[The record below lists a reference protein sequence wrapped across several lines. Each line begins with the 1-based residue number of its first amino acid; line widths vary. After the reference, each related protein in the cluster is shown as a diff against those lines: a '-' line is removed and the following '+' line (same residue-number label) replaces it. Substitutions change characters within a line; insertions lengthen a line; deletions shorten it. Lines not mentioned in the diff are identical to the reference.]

1 MHELTE
7 RELYQALEYAKS
19 IDEENGKQIM
29 SQFETDQP
37 MLFQTI
43 FGVFPTI
50 IADQNQDMAHL
61 FMDLCFEVICVYQKA
76 FGDTPKYI
84 DDPTW
89 MERQAILLDE
99 EFQSLMQNQGMD
111 ETIRKSMQDRFVK
124 HNENLV
130 QIGLVK
136 FLNESIDEFASY
148 HISRVPAIEFT
159 QAMIFVVVRL
169 FNSLYDNPVR
179 H

>member
-29 SQFETDQP
+29 FQFETDQP

-99 EFQSLMQNQGMD
+99 EFQLLMQNQGMG
-111 ETIRKSMQDRFVK
+111 ETIRKSLQDRFVK

>member
-19 IDEENGKQIM
+19 IDEENGKRIM
-29 SQFETDQP
+29 SQFEADQP

-43 FGVFPTI
+43 FGIFPTI

-61 FMDLCFEVICVYQKA
+61 FMDLCFEVICVYKKA
-76 FGDTPKYI
+76 FGDTPKFI
-84 DDPTW
+84 DDPAW
-89 MERQAILLDE
+89 MERQAILLDTE
-99 EFQSLMQNQGMD
+99 LLSLMQNQPVD
-111 ETIRKSMQDRFVK
+111 ETKRKKLQDRFAK

-148 HISRVPAIEFT
+148 HISRVAAIEFT

-169 FNSLYDNPVR
+169 FNSLYDKPVR
-179 H
+179 P

>member
-7 RELYQALEYAKS
+7 SELYQALEYAKN
-19 IDEENGKQIM
+19 IDEENGKRIL

-43 FGVFPTI
+43 FSIFPTL
-50 IADQNQDMAHL
+50 IAEQNQDMAHL
-61 FMDLCFEVICVYQKA
+61 FMDLCFEIICVYQKA
-76 FGDTPKYI
+76 FGDTPIFI
-84 DDPTW
+84 DDPSW
-89 MERQAILLDE
+89 MERQAILLDT
-99 EFQSLMQNQGMD
+99 EFQSLINNQAMD
-111 ETIRKSMQDRFVK
+111 KAIRKRLQDRFVK
-124 HNENLV
+124 YNENHV
-130 QIGLVK
+130 QVGLVK

-169 FNSLYDNPVR
+169 FNSLYDKPLK

>member
-19 IDEENGKQIM
+19 IDEENGKRSL
-29 SQFETDQP
+29 SQFEADQP
-37 MLFQTI
+37 LLFQII
-43 FGVFPTI
+43 FGIFPTI
-50 IADQNQDMAHL
+50 IAEQNQDMAHL

-76 FGDTPKYI
+76 FGETPKFA

-89 MERQAILLDE
+89 MERQAILLDTE
-99 EFQSLMQNQGMD
+99 LLSLMQNQTID
-111 ETIRKSMQDRFVK
+111 ETKRKKLQERFVK
-124 HNENLV
+124 HNEHQV

-169 FNSLYDNPVR
+169 FNSLYDKPLR

>member
-19 IDEENGKQIM
+19 IDEENGKRIM
-29 SQFETDQP
+29 SQFETDEP

-43 FGVFPTI
+43 FGIFPTI

-76 FGDTPKYI
+76 FGDTPKFI

-89 MERQAILLDE
+89 MERQAILLNA
-99 EFQSLMQNQGMD
+99 EFQSLMQNQAMD
-111 ETIRKSMQDRFVK
+111 EMIRKNFTSR
-124 HNENLV
+124 LSR
-130 QIGLVK
+130 ITRIRSRLRLVK

-148 HISRVPAIEFT
+148 NISRVPAIEFT
-159 QAMIFVVVRL
+159 QAMIFVVQL
-169 FNSLYDNPVR
+169 FNSLYDKPVR